1 MEFQKRQKMWWGV
14 FYSFCSFGLCLL
26 CAYFYLVS
34 RSHRLDPLETAI
46 PLFFFVLAFMGGF
59 GTLKYK
65 VLELSNCYI
74 DPVTGGSNEFLF
86 QQEFQKRTAQKGEF
100 FAFLYINIKKFSLIN
115 SEYGW
120 AAGDHILKSVY
131 TAFKEKLLPGES
143 IARVNTDTYYLLL
156 RIKDEE
162 ALKARIYELDDAVYF
177 LEHLKIDR
185 KLFLSIGAYIL
196 KDASEIYAD
205 AVDRANFCRTHSADA
220 SDRNSHFEVYNH
232 TIHDKREYHKKLLEM
247 AQPALEKKHFKMFLQ
262 PKYELEH
269 ETLAG
274 AEALVRWQD
283 PEEGMMPVY
292 EFVPLFEKNGF
303 MRQIDYF
310 IFESALE
317 LIEKWMDEGI
327 EPLKISV
334 NLSKSH
340 FSANNFFEERVLPI
354 FERHRVPRQYIEFE
368 ISESIMLDN
377 SGSLIKFVR
386 SLREQ
391 GFECSMDDF
400 GSGYSSLNMLKSLP
414 VSTIKLDQ
422 KLFSEEEK
430 ERGKIVSRGII
441 QIARQLDMKV
451 VAEGVETREYVDF
464 LKEQK
469 CDMIQGYYFGRPM
482 PVDEFCKRM

>member
-1 MEFQKRQKMWWGV
+1 
-14 FYSFCSFGLCLL
+14 
-26 CAYFYLVS
+26 
-34 RSHRLDPLETAI
+34 
-46 PLFFFVLAFMGGF
+46 
-59 GTLKYK
+59 
-65 VLELSNCYI
+65 
-74 DPVTGGSNEFLF
+74 
-86 QQEFQKRTAQKGEF
+86 
-100 FAFLYINIKKFSLIN
+100 
-115 SEYGW
+115 
-120 AAGDHILKSVY
+120 
-131 TAFKEKLLPGES
+131 
-143 IARVNTDTYYLLL
+143 
-156 RIKDEE
+156 
-162 ALKARIYELDDAVYF
+162 
-177 LEHLKIDR
+177 
-185 KLFLSIGAYIL
+185 
-196 KDASEIYAD
+196 
-205 AVDRANFCRTHSADA
+205 
-220 SDRNSHFEVYNH
+220 
-232 TIHDKREYHKKLLEM
+232 
-247 AQPALEKKHFKMFLQ
+247 
-262 PKYELEH
+262 
-269 ETLAG
+269 
-274 AEALVRWQD
+274 
-283 PEEGMMPVY
+283 MMPVY